1 MNRLSGP
8 FVAAGMFV
16 LVFLFGGAGAAR
28 ADLAGGAPTAESVS
42 IQAAGAALRVTLDK
56 SEIVHLDAEIGSII
70 VGNPLPASVLMDTEK
85 SLIVVPK
92 TTGVTHVTVLGKNG
106 LVLMDRHIIV
116 DAPKP
121 DYVRIRTTCIGKEKG
136 CTPNRSFYC
145 PEGRCAEIV
154 VPELTESEDS
164 TASDTEKAA
173 MDAVAEESSGASG
186 ETAGSEAQAQ

>member
-1 MNRLSGP
+1 MNRFFGL
-8 FVAAGMFV
+8 FVAAGIFV
-16 LVFLFGGAGAAR
+16 LAFILAGPGPAR
-28 ADLAGGAPTAESVS
+28 ADL
-42 IQAAGAALRVTLDK
+42 AGAALRVTLDK

-121 DYVRIRTTCIGKEKG
+121 NYVRIRTTCIGKEKG

-164 TASDTEKAA
+164 TVSDTEKAA
-173 MDAVAEESSGASG
+173 MDAVAEESGGASS
-186 ETAGSEAQAQ
+186 ETAGSESQAQ